1 MFTAMISTK
10 SDTIIGVI
18 YRMPDSLVDVFG

>member
-1 MFTAMISTK
+1 MFTAVFSTK
-10 SDTIIGVI
+10 SNTIIGVI